1 MPKVLILTG
10 DAAEALEVI
19 YPHQRLREEGYEV
32 VVAGLSRK
40 LLQLVV
46 HEMVP
51 GKRHFCGKAG
61 LPLAGR
67 SRFFGSR
74 SRRNMWPS

>member
-51 GKRHFCGKAG
+51 ETT
-61 LPLAGR
+61 LLWR
-67 SRFFGSR
+67 SRATIGRQMSLFQKLIL
-74 SRRNMWPS
+74 RNTRPS